1 MSRRKL
7 RAVTPRTIA
16 TRDGRSLTLYE
27 GGDADGLA
35 VIVHHGSPSSGLLY
49 ERWLDHAAANGIRLV
64 GFDRSGYAGS
74 TRHRGRSV
82 STAASDVEAIADV
95 LSLERFATWGIS
107 GGGPHAL
114 ACAALCG
121 DRLTAAAS
129 VAGVAPW
136 GAEGLD
142 WLAGM
147 GEGNV
152 TEFGAVLEGEDALRP
167 LLDRERAAMLA
178 AGPEELT
185 GVLGSLLGDA
195 DRAVLFGGI
204 AAWMDAAH
212 RNGLRDS
219 ADGWLDDDLAFVA
232 PWGFE
237 PGAVT
242 RPVLIVQGGD
252 DRFVPRSHGEWLA
265 TNVPGADAWIDDADG
280 HLTLIERRISDVHG
294 WLLAHS

>member
-27 GGDADGLA
+27 GGDAGGLA

-49 ERWLDHAAANGIRLV
+49 ERWFDHAAANGIRLV

>member
-27 GGDADGLA
+27 GGDAGGLA

-49 ERWLDHAAANGIRLV
+49 ERWLDHAAANGIRLI

>member
-167 LLDRERAAMLA
+167 LLDRQRAAMLA

>member
-49 ERWLDHAAANGIRLV
+49 ERWLDHAAANGIRLI

-219 ADGWLDDDLAFVA
+219 ADGWLDDNLAFVA

>member
-49 ERWLDHAAANGIRLV
+49 ERWFDHAAANGIRLI

-167 LLDRERAAMLA
+167 LLDRQRAAMLA